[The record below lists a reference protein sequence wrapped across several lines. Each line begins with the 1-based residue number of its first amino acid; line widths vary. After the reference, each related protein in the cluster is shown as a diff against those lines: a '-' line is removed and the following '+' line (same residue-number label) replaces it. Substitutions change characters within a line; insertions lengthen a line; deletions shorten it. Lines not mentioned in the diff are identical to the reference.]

1 MRARS
6 REINIFNMSLLDILC
21 GALGAFC
28 FMMLVLLPYY
38 KPPATDEDLRKER
51 ADTDE
56 LVKQMEKLKEAAKD
70 SGFAQQ
76 MEETMDK
83 LQDQIKQLQGQV
95 NQSASQNQQLQS
107 ENESLTKKTQEL
119 QTSLNQRNPFLIYA

>member
-1 MRARS
+1 MRARR

-38 KPPATDEDLRKER
+38 KPPGSAADLRKQE
-51 ADTDE
+51 AQTDD
-56 LVKQMEKLKEAAKD
+56 LLKQLEKLREAAKD
-70 SGFAQQ
+70 SALAQQ
-76 MEETMDK
+76 MADLVRQ

-95 NQSASQNQQLQS
+95 NQFAAQNQ
-107 ENESLTKKTQEL
+107 
-119 QTSLNQRNPFLIYA
+119 